1 MIAND
6 KTLGCLILHGFT
18 SSLDT
23 VNGLVP
29 RMERNNIPY
38 RMPVLRGHCTRPE
51 DLVGVTWKD
60 WYADAQAALQDL
72 LEEVDLAIPIGLS
85 MGGLVA
91 LNLAMDHGEKL
102 AGVVAVAA
110 ALRFK
115 SPLIGLLPLLSRLF
129 QWWKSPPAFADAQ
142 CAKRNTNYGRF
153 PTRSFVSLYEYS
165 RLIESRLPR
174 VTVPLLIVQSHRDT
188 VVDPASAQAIFD
200 RVSSREKR
208 IAWFEKTDHEM
219 LMDLEREAVFDAI
232 EGFVLERRP

>member
-1 MIAND
+1 MTAND

-72 LEEVDLAIPIGLS
+72 LKEVDLAIPIGLS

-102 AGVVAVAA
+102 AGAVTVAA

-129 QWWKSPPAFADAQ
+129 KWWKSPPAFADAQ
-142 CAKRNTNYGRF
+142 CAKRNTNYDRF

-165 RLIESRLPR
+165 RLIESQLPR

-188 VVDPASAQAIFD
+188 VVDPASAQVIFD
-200 RVSSREKR
+200 RVPSREKR

-219 LMDLEREAVFDAI
+219 LMDLEQEAVFDAI